1 MIKAESA
8 EVDLKMTTRVTRNST
23 SGVFKEN
30 KILNG
35 KENSN
40 IPVSKRKAVGE
51 ASKEGKKTSKRAALG
66 DLTNAN
72 KNVVTGDNSGKSGLK
87 SQMKKGLNT
96 FVEKGKNTLRNTAT
110 RSSLRK
116 KAVKEK
122 EEKKEETIS
131 SSSSEEVLLCVLDT
145 SESQS
150 VETGQDAVEEVFVCP
165 EPTRVLPPA
174 GVPDF
179 DGETLGDPMQ
189 HSEYVMETF
198 QYYKSREAQF
208 MVGDYIGHQL
218 EITEAM
224 RAILVD
230 WLVEVQESFELNHE
244 TLYTA
249 VKMTDLYLSKK
260 QVRKEELQ
268 LVGATACL
276 IACKVDE
283 RIPPLVDD
291 FLYVCDDAYNR
302 EELMRME
309 RKMLKVVGFD
319 LGYSLSY
326 RYVRR
331 YGRVCRVTMPVL
343 TLARYILELS
353 LMEYGLNTD
362 TSESKLA
369 ASCLVMALK
378 MKGISGFKSTL
389 EYFSGHQLA
398 ELEEIFNKL
407 AAMLRKPAG
416 PNLKTIRSKYSH
428 RVFHEVA
435 TIPLP
440 EVLNLED
447 EE

>member
-1 MIKAESA
+1 
-8 EVDLKMTTRVTRNST
+8 MTTRVTRNSA
-23 SGVFKEN
+23 SGVFNEN
-30 KILNG
+30 KIFNG
-35 KENSN
+35 KKSSN
-40 IPVSKRKAVGE
+40 IPLAKRKAVDE
-51 ASKEGKKTSKRAALG
+51 LSKEGKKSTKRAALG

-72 KNVVTGDNSGKSGLK
+72 GKNDGSSSSSSDTGKTGLK
-87 SQMKKGLNT
+87 NQMKKGLNT
-96 FVEKGKNTLRNTAT
+96 FVEKGKNTLRNTGT

-116 KAVKEK
+116 KVVKEK
-122 EEKKEETIS
+122 EVKEES
-131 SSSSEEVLLCVLDT
+131 SSSSEEALVCVLDSSDSSDSSVQ
-145 SESQS
+145 SEA
-150 VETGQDAVEEVFVCP
+150 GVEEVFLCP
-165 EPTRVLPPA
+165 EPARVVPPE

-198 QYYKSREAQF
+198 QYYKNREAEF
-208 MVGDYIGHQL
+208 MVADYMGQQS

-249 VKMTDLYLSKK
+249 VKITDIYLSKK
-260 QVRKEELQ
+260 QVKKEDLQ

-302 EELMRME
+302 DQLMKME

-343 TLARYILELS
+343 TLARYILEMS
-353 LMEYGLNTD
+353 LMEYKLNTD

-369 ASCLVMALK
+369 ASCLVLAMK
-378 MKGISGFKSTL
+378 MKGITGFTATM
-389 EYFSGHQLA
+389 EYFSGYKLS
-398 ELEEIFNKL
+398 ELDQIFQDL
-407 AAMLRKPAG
+407 VSMLEKPAG
-416 PNLKTIRSKYSH
+416 ANLRTIRSKYSH
-428 RVFHEVA
+428 KVFHEVA
-435 TIPLP
+435 TTPLP
-440 EVLNLED
+440 EALSVTED
-447 EE
+447 

>member
-1 MIKAESA
+1 
-8 EVDLKMTTRVTRNST
+8 MTTRVTRNSA
-23 SGVFKEN
+23 SGVFNEN
-30 KILNG
+30 KIFNG
-35 KENSN
+35 KKSSN
-40 IPVSKRKAVGE
+40 IPLAKRKAVDE
-51 ASKEGKKTSKRAALG
+51 VSKEGKKSTKRAALG

-72 KNVVTGDNSGKSGLK
+72 GKNDGSSSSSSDTGKTGLK
-87 SQMKKGLNT
+87 NQMKKGLNT
-96 FVEKGKNTLRNTAT
+96 FVEKGKNTIRNTGT

-116 KAVKEK
+116 KVVKEK
-122 EEKKEETIS
+122 EVKEES
-131 SSSSEEVLLCVLDT
+131 SSSSEEALVCVLDSSDSSVQ
-145 SESQS
+145 SEA
-150 VETGQDAVEEVFVCP
+150 GVEEVFLCP
-165 EPTRVLPPA
+165 EPARVVPPE

-198 QYYKSREAQF
+198 QYYKNREAEF
-208 MVGDYIGHQL
+208 MVADYMGQQS

-249 VKMTDLYLSKK
+249 VKITDIYLSKK
-260 QVRKEELQ
+260 QVKKEDLQ

-302 EELMRME
+302 DQLMKME

-343 TLARYILELS
+343 TLARYILEMS
-353 LMEYGLNTD
+353 LMEYKLNTD

-369 ASCLVMALK
+369 ASCLVLAMK
-378 MKGISGFKSTL
+378 MKGITGFTATM
-389 EYFSGHQLA
+389 EYFSGYKLS
-398 ELEEIFNKL
+398 ELDQIFQDL
-407 AAMLRKPAG
+407 VSMLEKPAG
-416 PNLKTIRSKYSH
+416 ANLRTIRSKYSH
-428 RVFHEVA
+428 KVFHEVA
-435 TIPLP
+435 TTPLP
-440 EVLNLED
+440 EALSVTED
-447 EE
+447 

>member
-1 MIKAESA
+1 M
-8 EVDLKMTTRVTRNST
+8 KMTTRVTRNST
-23 SGVFKEN
+23 SGVFNEN

-35 KENSN
+35 KKNSN
-40 IPVSKRKAVGE
+40 IPVSKRKADGE

-110 RSSLRK
+110 RSSLRR

-122 EEKKEETIS
+122 EEKKEETSS

-145 SESQS
+145 SESES

-165 EPTRVLPPA
+165 EPARVLPPA

-369 ASCLVMALK
+369 ASCLVLALK
-378 MKGISGFKSTL
+378 MKGITGFKSTL

-440 EVLNLED
+440 ELLNLED
-447 EE
+447 KE

>member
-1 MIKAESA
+1 M
-8 EVDLKMTTRVTRNST
+8 
-23 SGVFKEN
+23 
-30 KILNG
+30 NG

-40 IPVSKRKAVGE
+40 IPVSKRKAEGE

-116 KAVKEK
+116 KAVKDK
-122 EEKKEETIS
+122 EEKKEETISSS

-165 EPTRVLPPA
+165 EPARVLPPA

-389 EYFSGHQLA
+389 EYFSGHKLA

>member
-1 MIKAESA
+1 M
-8 EVDLKMTTRVTRNST
+8 KMTTRVTRNST
-23 SGVFKEN
+23 TGVFNEN

-35 KENSN
+35 KKNSN
-40 IPVSKRKAVGE
+40 IPVSKRKAEDE
-51 ASKEGKKTSKRAALG
+51 ASKKTSKRAALG

-72 KNVVTGDNSGKSGLK
+72 GKNVVTGENGGKSGLK

-116 KAVKEK
+116 KVVKEK
-122 EEKKEETIS
+122 EEKKEETSS

-145 SESQS
+145 SESES

-165 EPTRVLPPA
+165 EPARVLPPA

-369 ASCLVMALK
+369 ASCLVLALK
-378 MKGISGFKSTL
+378 MKGITGFKSTL

-440 EVLNLED
+440 ELLNLED